1 MKRYFVK
8 HKLIA
13 YLLVTFACLLTLN
26 TCSANSVHI
35 PGFSG
40 SGIASIADLSSAVFQ
55 PSNPSETI
63 VAVCVKTVGRSG
75 NVMENGVWYFGRNAN
90 GYVYV
95 KKNQAE
101 SWTEYYGPNHA
112 YYENLNFFQDLVMS
126 AKNN

>member
-1 MKRYFVK
+1 MKKYFVM
-8 HKLIA
+8 HRLISC
-13 YLLVTFACLLTLN
+13 LIVTFACLLTLN
-26 TCSANSVHI
+26 TCSAKSTMI

-40 SGIASIADLSSAVFQ
+40 SGSASIADLSSAVFQ

-101 SWTEYYGPNHA
+101 SWSEYYGPKHA
-112 YYENLNFFQDLVMS
+112 YYENLNFFQELVIA